1 MEVKFIQKTSEI
13 TLPNGKT
20 IGGYKY
26 DDELTLYNIGDIYKA
41 IGKNRNV
48 SDMKGEDILKVQM
61 MRDTIR
67 GKRIPWFTDKYGLVE
82 IVMKTRGGDNTREL
96 KKYIIDNIN
105 SI

>member
-20 IGGYKY
+20 IDGYKY

-61 MRDTIR
+61 IR
-67 GKRIPWFTDKYGLVE
+67 GTTRGNRAPWFTDKYGLVE
-82 IVMKTRGGDNTREL
+82 IIMKTRGGEGSREL
-96 KKYIIDNIN
+96 KKFIVDNIDK
-105 SI
+105 I

>member
-20 IGGYKY
+20 IDGYKY
-26 DDELTLYNIGDIYKA
+26 DDGLTLYNIGDIYKA

-61 MRDTIR
+61 IR
-67 GKRIPWFTDKYGLVE
+67 GTTRGNRAPWFTDKYGLVE
-82 IVMKTRGGDNTREL
+82 IIMKTRGGEGSREL
-96 KKYIIDNIN
+96 KKFIVDNIDK
-105 SI
+105 I

>member
-13 TLPNGKT
+13 NLPNGKT
-20 IGGYKY
+20 INGYKY
-26 DDELTLYNIGDIYKA
+26 DEELTLYNIGDIYKA

-61 MRDTIR
+61 MRDTTK

-82 IVMKTRGGDNTREL
+82 IVMKTRGGENTREL
-96 KKYIIDNIN
+96 KKFIIDNVN

>member
-20 IGGYKY
+20 IDGYKY

-61 MRDTIR
+61 IR
-67 GKRIPWFTDKYGLVE
+67 GTTRGNRAPWFTDKYGLVE
-82 IVMKTRGGDNTREL
+82 IIMKTRGGEGSREL
-96 KKYIIDNIN
+96 KKFIVDNVDRI
-105 SI
+105 